1 VFGDKSSREEI
12 ARLRGELDA
21 VNAERLR
28 LRTELA
34 QLRSSPLGRL
44 IDPARTV
51 GLVVRRYLSRLRRV
65 LPGRRSSSGGGAR
78 DGREGPRRL
87 PPRLSG
93 SELAWLAGR
102 RLRRRRE
109 MWTFSR
115 EPPAPSPEWLTPVL
129 VDYFGRDGS
138 TALMALLATS
148 PDVVI
153 DEKYPYERR
162 YFTYLWRWSRLL
174 SRTEWPGA
182 LWTKDDVVSIS
193 QEQGQA
199 LFGPP
204 PWLPREL
211 LGPGGEGAAISR
223 RFFELAWA
231 ELSRRAGEAVGEDG
245 PTPRYYAE
253 KHVNTWMVDL
263 RELPPLR
270 LIVLLRDP
278 RDAYASIR
286 AFEEREPATSFG
298 IQDAWTGADRLEGI
312 LDRHRHRLRWIAGL
326 LDEGRVPVIRYEE
339 LSGNLPRVAGRLE
352 RHLDVELDPDAVGE
366 ELAARH
372 GSSARDGSARWRRDL
387 DPQTAERF
395 TSELRPELHAVG
407 FET

>member
-1 VFGDKSSREEI
+1 VFSRESSKEEI
-12 ARLRGELDA
+12 ARLRGELNA

-51 GLVVRRYLSRLRRV
+51 GLVVRRYLSRLRGL
-65 LPGRRSSSGGGAR
+65 LPGRPGSSKGGTPDER
-78 DGREGPRRL
+78 PRRL

-93 SELAWLAGR
+93 SELAWLAAR

-109 MWTFSR
+109 MWTFSG
-115 EPPAPSPEWLTPVL
+115 EHQPPPPEWLIPIL

-148 PDVVI
+148 PQVVI

-193 QEQGQA
+193 QEQAQA

-223 RFFELAWA
+223 RLFELAWA
-231 ELSRRAGEAVGEDG
+231 ELSRLAGEAAGDEG

-263 RELPPLR
+263 RELPPLS

-286 AFEEREPATSFG
+286 AFEDKEPATSFG
-298 IQDAWTGADRLEGI
+298 IQDAWAGADRLEGI
-312 LDRHRHRLRWIAGL
+312 LDRHRQRLRWIAGL

-339 LSGNLPRVAGRLE
+339 LSENLPGVAGRLE
-352 RHLDVELDPDAVGE
+352 RHLEIELDPDALGE

-372 GSSARDGSARWRRDL
+372 RSSATDGSGRWQRDL
-387 DPQTAERF
+387 DARTAERF
-395 TSELRPELHAVG
+395 TRELGPELHAVG